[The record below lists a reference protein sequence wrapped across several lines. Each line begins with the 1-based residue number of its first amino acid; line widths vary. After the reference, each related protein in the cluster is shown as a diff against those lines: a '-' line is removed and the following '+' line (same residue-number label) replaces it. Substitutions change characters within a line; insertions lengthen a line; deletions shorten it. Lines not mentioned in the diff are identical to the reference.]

1 MIRKIF
7 VLILLLFP
15 FMLCFGQDT
24 DVELW
29 MAAQIRTDFKKK
41 FRLYYEQGYRR
52 DENLSKTKT
61 FYFETGG
68 FYKPWKFL
76 WVGPYYRHYNDF
88 QGSRNNHL
96 VGVLLLREEVGRFD
110 LRSRTRYIAEFG
122 GGDETDHYLRERIT
136 AAYDIKKFK
145 FNPFINTEFI
155 FHFQPEKTEIE
166 QIRFDIGVERS
177 LGKHHGIDIYY
188 RYCIERNVKDPINS
202 HIFGIDYVFEF

>member
-1 MIRKIF
+1 MARKII
-7 VLILLLFP
+7 VPILLFSPCLF
-15 FMLCFGQDT
+15 CFGQDT

-29 MAAQIRTDFKKK
+29 LAAQIRTDFKKK

-52 DENLSKTKT
+52 DEFLTKTKT

-76 WVGPYYRHYNDF
+76 WIGPYYRYYNDF
-88 QGSRNNHL
+88 KGSSLNHL
-96 VGVLLLREEVGRFD
+96 VGVLLLREELKRFD
-110 LRSRTRYIAEFG
+110 LRSRTRYIIQFG

-155 FHFQPEKTEIE
+155 FHLQPQKTENE
-166 QIRFDIGVERS
+166 QIRLDIGVERS
-177 LGKHHGIDIYY
+177 LAKNHGIDIYY
-188 RYCIERNVKDPINS
+188 RYCIERNVNNPINS